1 MAACKLKKGDR
12 IYECKY
18 HRSIL
23 TELLTDPVAEI
34 QHDGVR
40 FWKWTA
46 KIVDTSDV
54 VEYGISEKNYHYGP
68 YLYRKDYYQLGEKA
82 ERLLPPFDTQEN

>member
-34 QHDGVR
+34 QHD
-40 FWKWTA
+40 
-46 KIVDTSDV
+46 DV
-54 VEYGISEKNYHYGP
+54 AVPCSKHSQSKYP
-68 YLYRKDYYQLGEKA
+68 YLSI
-82 ERLLPPFDTQEN
+82 